1 VVRGCAAP
9 QPAAS
14 LTPRPLFRVAGGRHR
29 PQALAGEVCGR
40 SAAIGG
46 TMFFKRL
53 ASVLFP
59 RGPRSSGGDTDSHLG
74 RPTLTIGGTSGAS
87 LCKLSITSGPPHADV
102 QLSEEDAVRVFF
114 NEMMEWVA
122 GEEMAFREISKNY
135 KAMLHIRRGWPSVS
149 DKALSQYLV
158 GLGCKRRKTRKGG
171 ARPTLI
177 RFPEYQSDKV
187 VSIRR
192 AVA

>member
-1 VVRGCAAP
+1 VVCGCASSAGR
-9 QPAAS
+9 
-14 LTPRPLFRVAGGRHR
+14 LTDPPPFRGVAGGGAARR
-29 PQALAGEVCGR
+29 SRQGACGR

-46 TMFFKRL
+46 AMFFKRL